1 MKLNILSWIILSL
14 SVIGICSCQ
23 DEELLS
29 VPGNYSLNSATRA
42 AEETTSRLTLQ
53 ENGYW
58 KAKGRVPLVGAG
70 RIVDNLSGPLVSV
83 GSTGTEAQILVDT
96 DLTNIFTPGSIV
108 GAEALTNQL
117 VSIRDLNYVYDG
129 GQKAGFV
136 CKNQTDGLLD
146 LSVLKSFWIDTY
158 LKGERQEQHVLWIIF
173 PDLWFL

>member
-14 SVIGICSCQ
+14 LVIGICSCQ

-29 VPGNYSLNSATRA
+29 ALGNYSLNSATRA

-70 RIVDNLSGPLVSV
+70 RIVDNLSGPLISV

-108 GAEALTNQL
+108 GAGVFTNQL
-117 VSIRDLNYVYDG
+117 VSIRDLNHVYDG

-136 CKNQTDGLLD
+136 C
-146 LSVLKSFWIDTY
+146 
-158 LKGERQEQHVLWIIF
+158 RQPMAYWN
-173 PDLWFL
+173 WMS

>member
-1 MKLNILSWIILSL
+1 MDYSILVGHWHLFL
-14 SVIGICSCQ
+14 Q

-96 DLTNIFTPGSIV
+96 DLTNIFTLGSIV
-108 GAEALTNQL
+108 GAEASQTN
-117 VSIRDLNYVYDG
+117 
-129 GQKAGFV
+129 
-136 CKNQTDGLLD
+136 
-146 LSVLKSFWIDTY
+146 
-158 LKGERQEQHVLWIIF
+158 
-173 PDLWFL
+173 WFLFAI